1 MTRVGVV
8 GHVEWVEFA
17 VVGRVPVSG
26 EIVHASE
33 TFCEP
38 AGGGAVAAVQLRKL
52 AGSVLFLSAVGNDD
66 VAQSVARRLGELGV

>member
-8 GHVEWVEFA
+8 GHVEWVRFA
-17 VVGRVPVSG
+17 IVPRVPLSG

-33 TFCEP
+33 VFSEP

-52 AGSVLFLSAVGNDD
+52 AGEVTFLTALGNDD
-66 VAQSVARRLGELGV
+66 AARSAAARLV